1 MADRRLRFTLEGRD
15 NLSQALDRAG
25 RSAGT
30 LEKRLRMAAL
40 AGTAGAGPMAAAIT
54 AMAGAAVAG
63 FASAGGAAAAFGVA
77 IQPQIKL
84 MTNNAAAA
92 KKLADAQENMAR
104 KKQLADQLAAKGSDL
119 AKKAQ
124 SAYTSS
130 RLAAADAEKAY
141 ERQTKGMPKA
151 TADAS
156 LALAKLKTAHEKW
169 SASLAKDT
177 MPIFTKGLDGARKA
191 LPYLTP
197 LVKTASHALSDFMDG
212 LDGKG
217 LKGFLDR
224 INQAAKKTL
233 PDLLNTGKNVFI
245 GLGGIIDAFLPTSDK
260 FTGGLE
266 AGSEAFAKWGKGLGD
281 SDGFKRFMDIAA
293 TGGGSLAN
301 LASAALN
308 LYDALRPI
316 TGAWV
321 DIAEGAA
328 KFIRWL
334 PPDALATIAGG
345 LLAVKV
351 AAMGIG
357 AALALLNANPV
368 TLAALAVIGLS
379 AAFVTAWEKS
389 QRFREIASQVMSGVA
404 QVVLTQAKLIL
415 LGFQGLTQGALSA
428 MVALVEGAN
437 GMFGKLPG
445 VGHYFRDAAKA
456 AEDLRTGTN
465 KSFQDAIDKID
476 GYSEAAKRMPTD
488 IKFKGEISDLD
499 SKIKTAQ
506 ARVDS
511 LKQKRKTA
519 VGADKAQL
527 EIAVATAQARLDGL
541 KQKKAATVRAQD
553 QASGKLSFVQRLL
566 SQLNGQVA
574 TTYVNTVRSESHASP
589 RFHQWRGGP
598 VRLAG
603 GGMPGLIRGAGSATS
618 DSIPAMLS
626 NGEYVVRASAVSKYG
641 TGLLDSINS
650 GRYNGAGADAGRGLA
665 AGLLGSLGV
674 VQSAAAQMAA
684 AVTLG
689 VKGELQIASPSKKT
703 RALATDVAKGFI
715 EGLTGSRDKIKSTAR
730 DLANDIKT
738 AFSGR
743 RESSLL
749 RMVDK
754 QTKKLLDYAAQRDKI
769 AAKIA
774 EAKKYA
780 ADTTKT
786 ARDSAA
792 LSNLG
797 MDADEVTAGGIKGGL
812 QSKLARIQQFAR
824 YVSMLAKRGLN
835 KGLIRQILDMGPEAG
850 YAYASALAGADKATL
865 ASVNKTQ
872 SAIDK
877 ATTSLGRSGADIL
890 YDSGKN
896 AGRGF
901 LKGLEGQ
908 QKNIEN
914 LMLKIARSMQKA
926 IKKALG
932 IKSPSTVMAQ
942 LGSYSTQGLARGLV
956 DAMPHLDRA
965 LDVVSGRVAATQP
978 VLGRAA
984 VAGGGG
990 GTIYNVQVDVH
1001 EAMDPVAVGR
1011 EVQRV
1016 LLQFGRAQGATV
1028 SLKVG

>member
-1 MADRRLRFTLEGRD
+1 MSVRRMLFTLEGRD
-15 NLSQALDRAG
+15 DLSRVMDRAG
-25 RSAGT
+25 DASD
-30 LEKRLRMAAL
+30 RLAARL
-40 AGTAGAGPMAAAIT
+40 LKLGAVGAGPAWGASLLAAT
-54 AMAGAAVAG
+54 GGLVAG
-63 FASAGGAAAAFGVA
+63 FAAAGVAAGAFGAAV
-77 IQPQIKL
+77 QPQIKL
-84 MTNNAAAA
+84 MTDNAAAA

-104 KKQLADQLAAKGSDL
+104 KKQLADDLAAKGSDL
-119 AKKAQ
+119 AEKAQ
-124 SAYTSS
+124 KAYTSS

-141 ERQTKGMPKA
+141 QRQTQHMPKE
-151 TADAS
+151 TADAA
-156 LALAKLKTAHEKW
+156 LALAKLKTAHQEW

-177 MPIFTKGLDGARKA
+177 MPLFTKGLDAARKA

-197 LVKTASHALSDFMDG
+197 LVKTTAHALSDFMDG
-212 LDGKG
+212 LDGGG
-217 LKGFLDR
+217 LKTFVDR
-224 INQAAKKTL
+224 INTAAKKTL

-245 GLGGIIDAFLPTSDK
+245 GLGGIINAFLPTSDK

-266 AGSEAFAKWGKGLGD
+266 KGSEAFANWGKGLAD
-281 SDGFKRFMDIAA
+281 SDGFKRFMDIAS
-293 TGGGSLAN
+293 TGSGSLEN
-301 LASAALN
+301 LALAALD

-316 TGAWV
+316 MGAWV
-321 DIAEGAA
+321 TIAEGAA

-345 LLAVKV
+345 LLAIKV
-351 AAMGIG
+351 ASLGIG
-357 AALALLNANPV
+357 AALALLDLNPIS
-368 TLAALAVIGLS
+368 LAVLAVVGLS

-389 QRFREIASQVMSGVA
+389 QKFREIASQVMSGVA

-428 MVALVEGAN
+428 MVSLVEGAN
-437 GMFGKLPG
+437 GMFGHLPV
-445 VGHYFRDAAKA
+445 VGHYFRDMAKA
-456 AEDLRTGTN
+456 TEDLRTGTN

-476 GYSEAAKRMPTD
+476 AYSAAAKRMPTD

-506 ARVDS
+506 QRVDS
-511 LKQKRKTA
+511 LKQRRKTA

-527 EIAVATAQARLDGL
+527 EVAVAQAQARLDSL
-541 KQKKAATVRAQD
+541 KQRRAATIRASD

-566 SQLNGQVA
+566 NNLDGRVA

-589 RFHQWRGGP
+589 YFKKWRGGP
-598 VRLAG
+598 IGFPG
-603 GGMPGLIRGAGSATS
+603 GGPISGPGTGTS
-618 DSIPAMLS
+618 DSIPIMAS
-626 NGEYVVRASAVSKYG
+626 NGEYMINAKSTAKYRGLIEAINSDRLGGGGAGMDVAKGLVQGMAGG
-641 TGLLDSINS
+641 TGQVE
-650 GRYNGAGADAGRGLA
+650 LA
-665 AGLLGSLGV
+665 ARN
-674 VQSAAAQMAA
+674 MAA

-689 VKGELQIASPSKKT
+689 IKGELQIASPSKKT
-703 RALATDVAKGFI
+703 RALAKDIGAGFI
-715 EGLTGSRDKIKSTAR
+715 SGLTGSRDKIKSVAK

-743 RESSLL
+743 KESSLL
-749 RMVDK
+749 HMVDK
-754 QTKKLLDYAAQRDKI
+754 QTKKLLDYAATRDKI

-780 ADTTKT
+780 SDTTKT
-786 ARDSAA
+786 ARGAAA

-797 MDADEVTAGGIKGGL
+797 MDAEEVTAGGIKSGL
-812 QSKLARIQQFAR
+812 QAKLAQIKTFSR
-824 YVSMLAKRGLN
+824 YISMLAKRGLN
-835 KGLIRQILDMGPEAG
+835 KGLLRQILDMGPVDG
-850 YAYASALAGADKATL
+850 YAYASALVGADKSTF
-865 ASVNKTQ
+865 
-872 SAIDK
+872 SAINK
-877 ATTSLGRSGADIL
+877 AQKSIDSETTKLGRKGADIL

-914 LMLKIARSMQKA
+914 LMLKIARAMQKA

-956 DAMPHLDRA
+956 AGLPHLDRA
-965 LDVVSGRVAATQP
+965 LDVVSGRVAGTRP

-984 VAGGGG
+984 VAGRSGAPQVN
-990 GTIYNVQVDVH
+990 IQVDVH
-1001 EAMDPVAVGR
+1001 GAMDPVAVGR
-1011 EVQRV
+1011 ELQRI
-1016 LLQFGRAQGATV
+1016 LLQFGRAQGGTV